1 MWYWKCLCICYCC
14 QYNFCK
20 VKLANFCLC
29 DWVLLEEFNVAG
41 HHLPHQLLTGWR
53 EMKRERGRE
62 EGWRGRGGKARQGT
76 IKICEHRNYLV
87 SISFQVDAYCSLLC
101 CPAHYIHCPHHT
113 REPPVP
119 YGSTHPSYSTP
130 THSWPSTHCTPYVL
144 ALVGA
149 VQVTA
154 EGADRL
160 LKVPQATP
168 AIRQW
173 VTRTN
178 TQPPSTQ
185 YTKMY
190 PLKGLLF
197 RYQ

>member
-1 MWYWKCLCICYCC
+1 MRLGSSWRVQCRRPPSPAPAPDKMTR
-14 QYNFCK
+14 
-20 VKLANFCLC
+20 
-29 DWVLLEEFNVAG
+29 DEEG
-41 HHLPHQLLTGWR
+41 EGGEER
-53 EMKRERGRE
+53 DGGKRGRE

-76 IKICEHRNYLV
+76 IKMCEHRNYLV
-87 SISFQVDAYCSLLC
+87 SISFQVDAHRSLLC

-130 THSWPSTHCTPYVL
+130 THSWPATHCTPYVL

-149 VQVTA
+149 VLVTA

-160 LKVPQATP
+160 LKVAQATP
-168 AIRQW
+168 AIWQW

-178 TQPPSTQ
+178 TQLPSTQ